1 MARDQEPPD
10 RMPPPARWQR
20 EFAAEPVIVGEIRR
34 GVADFA
40 RAHGA
45 SEDVLDNLSLAVSEA
60 ATNAVLHAYVEQAG
74 PGDVHVTTDHGPG
87 AMCVHVRDDGR
98 GMTPRSDSPG
108 SGFGLM
114 LIAQYADHHEVLPA
128 PAGGTSL
135 RMRFSLAR

>member
-1 MARDQEPPD
+1 MMAAALPEPWA
-10 RMPPPARWQR
+10 RSWPAV
-20 EFAAEPVIVGEIRR
+20 AASVAEIRAAV
-34 GVADFA
+34 VAFA
-40 RAHGA
+40 VAAGA
-45 SEDVLDNLSLAVSEA
+45 ADTAIEAVKLAVSEA

>member
-1 MARDQEPPD
+1 MMAAALPEPWA
-10 RMPPPARWQR
+10 RSWPAV
-20 EFAAEPVIVGEIRR
+20 AASVAEIRAAV
-34 GVADFA
+34 VAFA
-40 RAHGA
+40 VAAGA
-45 SEDVLDNLSLAVSEA
+45 ADTAIEAVKLAVSEA

-98 GMTPRSDSPG
+98 GM
-108 SGFGLM
+108 M